1 MTCKE
6 FQEKVK
12 TRKQRL
18 LDRMQKSHQRM
29 KREKKIEKPQSKS
42 DNWKGLS

>member
-1 MTCKE
+1 MTYKE

-18 LDRMQKSHQRM
+18 LDRMEKSHQRM
-29 KREKKIEKPQSKS
+29 KREKKIEKLQSKS
-42 DNWKGLS
+42 DHWKGLS